1 LFAKGAAVIGKA
13 VRTEFIFTS
22 PNFSAAVPR
31 NRQTPSSSTAADS
44 SFVMRCTYP
53 ISHHHG
59 QEPQE
64 NGVSSDIEYP
74 D

>member
-1 LFAKGAAVIGKA
+1 
-13 VRTEFIFTS
+13 
-22 PNFSAAVPR
+22 
-31 NRQTPSSSTAADS
+31 
-44 SFVMRCTYP
+44 MRCRYP